1 MRAILVVL
9 SMVAGGGKTPAP
21 SDFTIPALPDLPKAD
36 NLQAAPSDERKLD
49 TPTADVPKREY
60 EVVKVSHAQSF
71 EARGDSVYPPQGGQ
85 RVRRG
90 EPAHGLARV
99 LHAGPGEVT
108 SAGRRPHRAADR
120 GSSGARGALQQ
131 RDAGLWRSADLR
143 LRRRLEPD
151 RRFEQSG
158 DYVVEVKVDGKPIS
172 KSPLPIRHE
181 LQASI
186 SETQATPALKAALVP
201 TQPTTGG
208 KTDPAAPDPYDVTR

>member
-71 EARGDSVYPPQGGQ
+71 EARGDSYIPRKEVNGFDVVNLPMVLPAFSTLVRVRSPQQVGAPIELRIVDPQG
-85 RVRRG
+85 R
-90 EPAHGLARV
+90 EV
-99 LHAGPGEVT
+99 L
-108 SAGRRPHRAADR
+108 S
-120 GSSGARGALQQ
+120 SSGTLVFGGQPTSDYVVDWSPIKIER
-131 RDAGLWRSADLR
+131 
-143 LRRRLEPD
+143 
-151 RRFEQSG
+151 SG

-181 LQASI
+181 LRASI